1 MNKRSGLK
9 LNSAKNFFGSY
20 FFLYTVFFIFV
31 CTGVFI
37 YFAQTRTSLVW
48 DPDGTA
54 QHFTVFAYYGEYL
67 RELISNFLS
76 GNFAIK
82 QFDFSIGLGSDVL
95 TSMHYYAIGDP
106 LNLLSVFVPVKYS
119 AYGFSALILLRYYLS
134 GLSFCA
140 LAKYKNVSKLG
151 ALSGAALYMFTAYT
165 MYMAV
170 RHPSFLSPMIY
181 FPLLILGVE
190 MIFDRKR
197 PYLFVLSVFLMA
209 ASSFYFFYVVT
220 LFIMLYI
227 FVRLFFVYKKNF
239 IKGFFT
245 SLLRFASLYILGV
258 LMAAVIFL
266 PIVSVFLSSGRA
278 GVEYPLSAL
287 FDTEYYKQF
296 LTAFTDFKPIA
307 NNTLMG
313 FTSLGIAGVIML
325 FLSRKKHYFLKVSF
339 IILTVMMMIPAVGKI
354 ANGFSYVVNRWT
366 WAYAL
371 CVAFIFAVSVSE
383 IKNFSLK
390 KSIVLCVA
398 AAGYTALRCAPE
410 GRVSSAGLVACAL
423 FVGFAVL
430 CFARALAVYIIEHFD
445 KIKNALKFITPKRV
459 NRLFRLVSA
468 CAVCV
473 AVCANAFFIYSQ
485 GQTAFTNKFLTFKSA
500 NAFAAD
506 NSFLGLAEIQNTQTA
521 IERYELHSKS
531 ISYDDRNAAMLNKTF
546 SNTAYL
552 SMIDGNLS
560 QFQKEMGKIHSN
572 YSMLDSS
579 SADPFINTVENAR
592 WLALPSGYAENT
604 FSASEKPVGNV
615 SNTSGSKL
623 DVYENE
629 YYVNFGAAYDKAIS
643 QEQYDSLSSVEKR
656 QAMVQAVCINDENV
670 SNTDISALDLEQ
682 SISDCVVNGTD
693 GVAVSD
699 GKIVVSEDKTKLT
712 ADVKTQKNCQI
723 YLVFT
728 NLQYESV
735 SKEVL
740 MKETDPKG
748 YEALSDG
755 EKAELAQNTLNF
767 EPKTISS
774 IKISCESGAENISTM
789 TPNHDYY
796 SGITDYTV
804 NLGCSD
810 KDINSIELEFN
821 SGIYTCDK
829 MQVVSVPMGDFEK
842 QTNALNAEHLEGLKL
857 ETNKIS
863 GTISCSSDK
872 WLYLSIPYSSNWS
885 AYVDGEEV
893 EIERANTAF
902 CAVQISQGEH
912 TVELKYSNKIIKL
925 CSAVSAVGVLSFG
938 ALVYIFEK
946 RKKNAKDIYRL
957 P

>member
-1 MNKRSGLK
+1 MNNRPNIKPK
-9 LNSAKNFFGSY
+9 SAKSFFGSY
-20 FFLYTVFFIFV
+20 FFLYTVFFLLV
-31 CTGVFI
+31 GTGVFI
-37 YFAQTRTSLVW
+37 YFAVTGTSLVW
-48 DPDGTA
+48 NPDGTA
-54 QHFTVFAYYGEYL
+54 QHLTVFAYYGEYL
-67 RELISNFLS
+67 RELVSNFFS
-76 GNFAIK
+76 GNFAVK

-119 AYGFSALILLRYYLS
+119 AYGFSALVLLRYYLS

-140 LAKYKNVSKLG
+140 LAKYKRINQFGTICGSV
-151 ALSGAALYMFTAYT
+151 LYVFTAYT

-170 RHPSFLSPMIY
+170 RHPSFITPMIY

-278 GVEYPLSAL
+278 GVEFPVSV
-287 FDTEYYKQF
+287 FFGKEYYNKF
-296 LTAFTDFKPIA
+296 LEAFTDFESISY
-307 NNTLMG
+307 NTIMG
-313 FTSLGIAGVIML
+313 FTSLGLAGVVML
-325 FLSRKKHYFLKVSF
+325 FLQRKKHTFLKVSF
-339 IILTVMMMIPAVGKI
+339 LILTAMMMFPAVGKI
-354 ANGFSYVVNRWT
+354 ANGFSYVINRWS
-366 WAYAL
+366 WIYGL
-371 CVAFIFAVSVSE
+371 CVAYIFAVSVSE
-383 IKNFSLK
+383 IKSFSLK
-390 KSIVLCVA
+390 KSIVLCIASA
-398 AAGYTALRCAPE
+398 AYTTFRCAPK
-410 GRVSSAGLVACAL
+410 GAVSTAGLVSCAL
-423 FVGFAVL
+423 FVGFALL
-430 CFARALAVYIIEHFD
+430 CTVRAVAADTKLLD
-445 KIKNALKFITPKRV
+445 KIKKVFKLIDSKKINALFKFACT
-459 NRLFRLVSA
+459 

-473 AVCANAFFIYSQ
+473 AVFANAFFVYSPSEQ
-485 GQTAFTNKFLTFKSA
+485 AFTNAFLQMDDAKSYIEN
-500 NAFAAD
+500 NAL
-506 NSFLGLAEIQNTQTA
+506 SGMAEIQDTQTSL
-521 IERYELHSKS
+521 ERYELLSRS
-531 ISYDDRNAAMLNKTF
+531 IFFEDRNAAILNKTF

-552 SMIDGNLS
+552 SMIDGNLN
-560 QFQKEMGKIHSN
+560 QFQKEMGRVHAN
-572 YSMLDSS
+572 YSLLDSS
-579 SADPFINTVENAR
+579 SADPFINTAQNTR
-592 WLALPSGYAENT
+592 WLALPQGYAKNI
-604 FSASEKPVGNV
+604 FSVTKNPVGEV
-615 SNTSGSKL
+615 QNTSGSQL

-629 YYVNFGAAYDKAIS
+629 QYVHFGATYDNAIS
-643 QEQYDSLSSVEKR
+643 QEQYDALSSVEKR
-656 QAMVQAVCINDENV
+656 QAMTQAVCINDRNV
-670 SNTDISALDLEQ
+670 SNTDITSLDFNQ
-682 SISDCVVNGTD
+682 TISDCTLIESEGIYL
-693 GVAVSD
+693 SD
-699 GKIVVSEDKTKLT
+699 GKIIVLDDGAKLV
-712 ADVKTQKNCQI
+712 ARIKPQKNSQL

-728 NLQYESV
+728 NLQYESANRETLF
-735 SKEVL
+735 KEG
-740 MKETDPKG
+740 DPKG
-748 YEALSDG
+748 YEALSDN
-755 EKAELAQNTLNF
+755 EKKELAESYAGLELSNN
-767 EPKTISS
+767 SS
-774 IKISCESGAENISTM
+774 MKITCNSGGENISVPT
-789 TPNHDYY
+789 TDYDYY

-804 NLGCSD
+804 NLGYSSD
-810 KDINSIELEFN
+810 GINGINIVLK
-821 SGIYTCDK
+821 SGIYTYDSI
-829 MQVVSVPMGDFEK
+829 QAVSVAMDDFTQ
-842 QTNALNAEHLEGLKL
+842 QTDALDAEHLENLKL

-925 CSAVSAVGVLSFG
+925 CSAVSAVGIIGFG
-938 ALVYIFEK
+938 ALVYISEK